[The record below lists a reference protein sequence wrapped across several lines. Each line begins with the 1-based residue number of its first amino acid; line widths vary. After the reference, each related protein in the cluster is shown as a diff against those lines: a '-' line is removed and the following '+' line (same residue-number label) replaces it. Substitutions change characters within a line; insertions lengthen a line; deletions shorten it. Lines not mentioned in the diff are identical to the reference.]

1 MTDHQRAEL
10 LAVADMIEAAV
21 KRLDQVFP
29 ALTADE
35 RYTIEG
41 VQGFDT
47 FDRCMATELRD
58 AVKVKEDA

>member
-21 KRLDQVFP
+21 KRFDRVFFD
-29 ALTADE
+29 LTKTE
-35 RYTIEG
+35 RYHIER
-41 VQGFDT
+41 VQGFDA
-47 FDRCMATELRD
+47 FDHFMASGLRN